1 MSRLTK
7 RILLTALLGLF
18 LTVPGIVRSQGFDAK
33 TLMRAQQRGQNGNN
47 PFEQPAEE
55 GEEGEQQPQ
64 DTTKKERKIRKPLE
78 SYFFSDSVRSLNNFR
93 WNVRRDYNRV
103 EIGPLDT
110 TLTDWRIDYP
120 FYREEVGDIAQGA
133 LGQASPC
140 R

>member
-1 MSRLTK
+1 M
-7 RILLTALLGLF
+7 
-18 LTVPGIVRSQGFDAK
+18 RSSAGRPAAC
-33 TLMRAQQRGQNGNN
+33 T
-47 PFEQPAEE
+47 AEE

-133 LGQASPC
+133 RTIWRTCPSTIRRSRSSA
-140 R
+140 